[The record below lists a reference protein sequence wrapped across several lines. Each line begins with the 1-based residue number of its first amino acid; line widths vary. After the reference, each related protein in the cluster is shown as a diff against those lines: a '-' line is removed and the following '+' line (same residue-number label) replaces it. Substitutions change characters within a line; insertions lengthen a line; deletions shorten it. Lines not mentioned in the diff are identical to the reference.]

1 MTYQEASE
9 WMAASRTRGILPG
22 LSRISRLLAIL
33 GDPQNGLLIV
43 HVAGTN
49 GKGSVCAC
57 LASVLQAGGHRTG
70 FFSSPPLLEPEEMFR
85 IDGQTITKA
94 QYAKA
99 VEAMRNAARDMVEE
113 PGLPTEYELYAAMAF
128 WLFQREKCAVVVLE
142 TCMGGRFDTTN
153 AYAGQNLA
161 VLTSISLDHTR
172 FLGESL
178 REIAWHKAGI
188 FRAGCPAVSAP
199 QHPEVAREI
208 LDCAR
213 QTGTSLTLSER
224 SDLSQLSLA
233 RTGSRFEL
241 QLPGTAGVDATW
253 SGTYTVSLVGVHQA
267 ENAALA
273 ITALHQLNRWKPA
286 LRLNPEVVRQ
296 GLLRVSWPCRFEVF
310 AGPPA
315 LVIDGAHNP
324 DGMRRFVETFRI
336 VFPGKKATVL
346 FGALRDKDVA
356 GMLDCLCGVTGRI
369 LLLEPDSPRAMPVDE
384 LEALARE
391 RFNQIGA
398 QGERMPKISK
408 VTMAGG
414 CCDLQK
420 HDTIQSAMDI
430 GFQNTDLDGVLVA
443 IGSLTWVGAFR
454 HTYLSGR
461 PDLARAHACCAERE
475 QQEESDGG

>member
-1 MTYQEASE
+1 MTYQEALD

-33 GDPQNGLLIV
+33 GNPQNGLLIV

-57 LASVLQAGGHRTG
+57 LTSALQAGGHRTG

-85 IDGQTITKA
+85 VDGQTITKA
-94 QYAKA
+94 RYAQA
-99 VEAMRNAARDMVEE
+99 VDAMQVATKDMCGD

-128 WLFQREKCAVVVLE
+128 WLFQQEKCAVVVLE
-142 TCMGGRFDTTN
+142 TCMGGRYDTTN

-188 FRAGCPAVSAP
+188 FRAGCSAVSAP
-199 QHPEVAREI
+199 QLPEVAREI
-208 LDCAR
+208 QDCAR
-213 QTGTSLTLSER
+213 QTGTALSLSEHSDVSRISLTS
-224 SDLSQLSLA
+224 
-233 RTGSRFEL
+233 TGSRFEL
-241 QLPGTAGVDATW
+241 LLPGSPGADTTW
-253 SGTYTVSLVGVHQA
+253 SGDYTVSLVGVHQA

-273 ITALHQLNRWKPA
+273 ITALRQLTHWKPE

-310 AGPPA
+310 AGPPT

-336 VFPGKKATVL
+336 VFPGKKATIL

-356 GMLDCLCGVTGRI
+356 GMLDCLSGITGRI

-391 RFNQIGA
+391 RFTQSGT
-398 QGERMPKISK
+398 QGEIFPKISK

-420 HDTIQSAMDI
+420 HDTIQAAMDI

-454 HTYLSGR
+454 RTYLSGR
-461 PDLARAHACCAERE
+461 PDLALAHARCADRE